1 VQSYKL
7 FFNLQAFFEKY
18 FFSQKKGIK
27 YITFNPPMQV
37 FTHFFK
43 ERFTKAAAKVKRFF
57 DSQCNPLN

>member
-27 YITFNPPMQV
+27 YITFNPPLQA

-43 ERFTKAAAKVKRFF
+43 ERFIKSGCKGKKIF
-57 DSQCNPLN
+57 